1 MALQL
6 GMLIAIY
13 IMLMYSCDLKI
24 PRYYRY
30 GFVLNIWG
38 RLSRVVVK
46 KIMPSHVKICWNSM
60 SSYIL

>member
-1 MALQL
+1 LQL
-6 GMLIAIY
+6 GMLVAIY
-13 IMLMYSCDLKI
+13 NMLMYSCGLKI

-38 RLSRVVVK
+38 MLSRVVVK
-46 KIMPSHVKICWNSM
+46 KIMPSHVKNSWNIM